1 MENTM
6 INEAKHEPHELLN
19 HLLQPTNSIGF
30 TFLCMEI
37 AEQEIAAAK
46 QCHPLLAAQ
55 IHDAF
60 RCLCPTDPLRGLDE
74 AVYRHHCR
82 ELLERI
88 VIGQDLSRGTAGEC
102 IAALSG
108 ASLASPPD
116 RAAVLLYWSLFEQ
129 IFPYEAKRIRDEAG
143 APVSDDYDRVCMQE
157 LESDLRRKLR
167 STRNVG

>member
-1 MENTM
+1 M
-6 INEAKHEPHELLN
+6 INEAKHESHELLN
-19 HLLQPTNSIGF
+19 HLSQPTNSVGF

-46 QCHPLLAAQ
+46 QRHPLLSVQ

-60 RCLCPTDPLRGLDE
+60 RWLCPTEPLRGLDE

-88 VIGQDLSRGTAGEC
+88 VNGQDLSPGTAGEC
-102 IAALSG
+102 IAAVSG
-108 ASLASPPD
+108 ASLVSPPD

-129 IFPYEAKRIRDEAG
+129 IFPHEAKRIREEAG
-143 APVSDDYDRVCMQE
+143 VPVSDDYDRACMQE